1 MTLSIPETSKKMVS
15 CVIADEVNLAS
26 KKTEF
31 FSYNVT
37 NEHSSLVKKVCSKN
51 ELQKKSNPEFLKV
64 LEV

>member
-1 MTLSIPETSKKMVS
+1 MTLSIPEISKKMVN

-37 NEHSSLVKKVCSKN
+37 NEQPSLVKKIYSNN
-51 ELQKKSNPEFLKV
+51 ELQKSNSEFLKV